1 MKKSNLQKAVFFLL
15 LCLPACNRPFE
26 KCTISGKVIG
36 RSSNSLVLITTTED
50 PRFAKIHIPIND
62 STFTYEIEAS
72 PSQAYWLIFEDD
84 LSEGMLNPVTIFPD
98 LEKIQLTLYD
108 SNHSGQNKIY
118 GGILNKQYASFIEK
132 VNAIFDPLVKP
143 YNDSLQILNDQDKY
157 LSPESKELNKKIG
170 ATHNQ
175 DSLLVLYKSS
185 EALGEN
191 AFTKPVLE
199 INRHLD
205 SIYKERYLWRYNYYD
220 QNQNIVSYSLLMQEL
235 IYFYNHKY
243 SDLKRVRNLVEKF
256 SSKYPG
262 HPYNKTAMD
271 RINSFDRIKIG
282 GEFIDFTLPD
292 LQGNSITLSTA
303 IKGKIAL
310 IDLWATWC
318 GPCIATSRSMI
329 PVYNEFKDSGF
340 TIVGVAAEIENTDQL
355 KRTLDRERFPWVNL
369 IELNNKNGIWTKY
382 GIPNSGGGTF
392 LVDKDGKILAIKPI
406 AKEVRNI
413 LTQKL
418 KQKN

>member
-1 MKKSNLQKAVFFLL
+1 MKKAIFYLLFLSVFLTSSKGQ
-15 LCLPACNRPFE
+15 FE

-36 RSSNSLVLITTTED
+36 RSSNSLVLITTLED

-62 STFTYEIEAS
+62 STFTYEIDAS

-84 LSEGMLNPVTIFPD
+84 LSEGRLMPVTIFPD
-98 LEKIQLTLYD
+98 QEKIQLILYD

-118 GGILNKQYASFIEK
+118 GGVLNKQYSSFTEK
-132 VNAIFDPLVKP
+132 VNSIFDPLVKP
-143 YNDSLQILNDQDKY
+143 YNDRLQVLMEQDKY
-157 LSPESKELNKKIG
+157 YSPACKELNTKIEK
-170 ATHNQ
+170 TQNQ
-175 DSLLVLYKSS
+175 DSLVVLYKSS

-199 INRHLD
+199 INSHVD
-205 SIYKERYLWRYNYYD
+205 SIFKERYLWCYNYYD
-220 QNQNIVSYSLLMQEL
+220 KNQNIVSYSLLIQEL
-235 IYFYNHKY
+235 MYSYNPKY

-262 HPYNKTAMD
+262 HPYNKTAND
-271 RINSFDRIKIG
+271 RINSFDRIRIG

-292 LQGNSITLSTA
+292 LQGNSIALSTA
-303 IKGKIAL
+303 INGKIAL

-329 PVYNEFKDSGF
+329 PVYNEFKNYGF
-340 TIVGVAAEIENTDQL
+340 TIVGVAGEIGNTDQL
-355 KRTLDRERFPWVNL
+355 KRTLDRERFPWINL
-369 IELNNKNGIWTKY
+369 IELNNQNGIWTKY

-392 LVDKDGKILAIKPI
+392 LVDKDGKILAIKPT
-406 AKEVRNI
+406 AKEVRDI
-413 LTQKL
+413 LTQKI
-418 KQKN
+418 K

>member
-1 MKKSNLQKAVFFLL
+1 MKKAIFYLVFLSVFLTSSKGQ
-15 LCLPACNRPFE
+15 FE

-36 RSSNSLVLITTTED
+36 RSSNSLILVTALED

-62 STFTYEIEAS
+62 STFTCEIDAS
-72 PSQAYWLIFEDD
+72 PSQSYWLLFEDD
-84 LSEGMLNPVTIFPD
+84 LSEGRLMPVTIFPD
-98 LEKIQLTLYD
+98 QEKIQLVLYD
-108 SNHSGQNKIY
+108 SKHSGQNKIY
-118 GGILNKQYASFIEK
+118 GGVLNKQYTSFTEK
-132 VNAIFDPLVKP
+132 VNSIFDPLVKP
-143 YNDSLQILNDQDKY
+143 YNDSLQVLMEQDKY
-157 LSPESKELNKKIG
+157 FSPACKELNKKIG
-170 ATHNQ
+170 KTQNQ

-205 SIYKERYLWRYNYYD
+205 SIHKERYLWCYNYYD
-220 QNQNIVSYSLLMQEL
+220 RNQNIVSYSLLIQEL
-235 IYFYNHKY
+235 MYSYDPKY

-262 HPYNKTAMD
+262 HPYNKTAND
-271 RINSFDRIKIG
+271 RINSFDRIRIG

-329 PVYNEFKDSGF
+329 PVYNEFKNYGF
-340 TIVGVAAEIENTDQL
+340 TIVGVAGEIENTDQL
-355 KRTLDRERFPWVNL
+355 KRTLDRERFPWINL
-369 IELNNKNGIWTKY
+369 IELNNQNGIWTKY

-392 LVDKDGKILAIKPI
+392 LVDKDGKILAIKPT
-406 AKEVRNI
+406 AKEVRDI
-413 LTQKL
+413 LTQKI
-418 KQKN
+418 K